1 MAGFD
6 DLRQENAAL
15 RERIAKLS
23 DAVLRV
29 SASLDLD
36 TVLREVVDSARAL
49 TGARYGMIATV
60 DSAGEIE
67 EFIAPGLTDDERRRM
82 GQWPH
87 GQAFYEHLRDL
98 PGPLRV
104 ADVSAYARSLGYTE
118 ELTLANTLQAT
129 PMRHRGEHVGHF
141 FLGEKAGGEAFTD
154 EDEEVL
160 VLFASQAATAIANA
174 RTHRDER
181 RARADLEAL
190 VDTTPVG
197 VVVFDAGSGRAV
209 SFNREAR
216 RLVEGLRT
224 PGQPPE
230 QLLEV
235 LTCRRSDG
243 REVALGEVPL
253 ALALG
258 TGETVRAEEIELS
271 VPDGRSLTTLLNA
284 TPILSADGTVET
296 VVVTMQDLAPL
307 DELDRLRV
315 EFLGM
320 VSHELRAPL
329 AAVKGSAATVLGAGP
344 ELDPAEMRAFFRVI
358 EVQADH
364 MRGLIGDLLDVGRI
378 EAGTL
383 SVSPEICEVAALV
396 DRARNTFLAGG
407 ARHTMTIDLP
417 PDLPPVMADRRRIV
431 QVLNNLLAN
440 AARHAPES
448 TPIQIAAERDGVHV
462 AVTVSDEGRGVAP
475 ERLPHLFRKHTG
487 VTGGSAGGALGA
499 VGLGLAICKGL
510 VEAHGGRIR
519 AASGGPGQGTQ
530 ITFTVPVA
538 GEPGEEATPGRGAD
552 RRAVSRDWSGA
563 DPDPRGRRR
572 SEGAAVRARRARG
585 HRVRPGGD
593 GRSGRA
599 LPGLI
604 RSENPRLVLLDL
616 MLPGNDGIEMME
628 RVPEL
633 ADLPIIF
640 ISAYG
645 RDETVVRALDAGAAD
660 YIVKPFSPTELVARV
675 RAALR
680 KEAAPE
686 PYVLGGLAIHYEQR
700 RVSVAGRDVVL
711 TATEYELLRVLSRNK
726 GQGGERR
733 VAAAPGVG
741 RAPRGRHRAC
751 AHLREEAA
759 AQARRQ
765 RGEAFLHRQRARC
778 WLPHGPA
785 RRALLTPANVTPLA
799 VVAIRPNIRL
809 VSDLVSERLSHRA
822 AHDVLRGEQLDLAP
836 LAASLCVECFAH
848 RSVGVGERPR
858 AVHGGR

>member
-49 TGARYGMIATV
+49 TGARYGMIATI
-60 DSAGEIE
+60 DGAAIE
-67 EFIAPGLTDDERRRM
+67 EFIAPGLSDDERRHM

-98 PGPLRV
+98 PVPLRV
-104 ADVSAYARSLGYTE
+104 ADLPAYLRSLGYTE
-118 ELTLANTLQAT
+118 EFTLSRTLLAT
-129 PMRHRGEHVGHF
+129 PMRHRGVYVGSF
-141 FLGEKAGGEAFTD
+141 FLGEKEKGQAFTD

-224 PGQPPE
+224 PGEAPE

-243 REVALGEVPL
+243 REIVLGEFPL
-253 ALALG
+253 AHALRS
-258 TGETVRAEEIELS
+258 GETVRAEEIELS
-271 VPDGRSLTTLLNA
+271 VPDGRRLTTLLNA
-284 TPILSADGTVET
+284 TPIAAADGTVET

-307 DELDRLRV
+307 EELDRLRA

-329 AAVKGSAATVLGAGP
+329 AAVKGSAATVLGAGS

-383 SVSPEICEVAALV
+383 AVSPEICEVAALV

-448 TPIQIAAERDGVHV
+448 TPIRIAAERDGVHV

-475 ERLPHLFRKHTG
+475 ERLPHLFRKHTN
-487 VTGGSAGGALGA
+487 VTGGGAGGALGA
-499 VGLGLAICKGL
+499 AGLGLAISKGL

-552 RRAVSRDWSGA
+552 RRAVPGNGREPVPVLVVDDDPKMLRFVRDALAGSEYVPVVTG
-563 DPDPRGRRR
+563 DPD
-572 SEGAAVRARRARG
+572 
-585 HRVRPGGD
+585 
-593 GRSGRA
+593 A

-604 RSENPRLVLLDL
+604 RSENPRLVLLDV
-616 MLPGNDGIEMME
+616 MLPGNDGIELME
-628 RVPEL
+628 RTPEL
-633 ADLPIIF
+633 ADRPIIF
-640 ISAYG
+640 ISTYG

-660 YIVKPFSPTELVARV
+660 YIVKPFSPTELVARI

-686 PYVLGGLAIHYEQR
+686 PYVLGDLEIRYEER
-700 RVSVAGRDVVL
+700 RVSVEGREVAL
-711 TATEYELLRVLSRNK
+711 TATEYALLRVLSRNK
-726 GQGGERR
+726 GRVASVESLLRQVWRGRDNGDQQMVRTFVKKLRR
-733 VAAAPGVG
+733 KLGDSAAAPTYIVNERGVG
-741 RAPRGRHRAC
+741 YRMARA
-751 AHLREEAA
+751 
-759 AQARRQ
+759 
-765 RGEAFLHRQRARC
+765 
-778 WLPHGPA
+778 
-785 RRALLTPANVTPLA
+785 
-799 VVAIRPNIRL
+799 
-809 VSDLVSERLSHRA
+809 DERS
-822 AHDVLRGEQLDLAP
+822 
-836 LAASLCVECFAH
+836 
-848 RSVGVGERPR
+848 
-858 AVHGGR
+858 